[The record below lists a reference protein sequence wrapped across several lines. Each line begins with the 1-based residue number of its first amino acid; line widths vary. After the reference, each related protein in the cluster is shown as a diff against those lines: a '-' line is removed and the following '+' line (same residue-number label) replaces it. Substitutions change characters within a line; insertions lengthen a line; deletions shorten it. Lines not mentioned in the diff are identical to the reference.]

1 MAVVG
6 SKLRVAMVAA
16 CPFPANHGS
25 AASIRE
31 MSEALERLGHE
42 VHVVTYPIREEIPFQ
57 GCTVHRVNSRL
68 IKPGTVRIGPSLD
81 KIIYDLLL
89 IFKLLEV
96 IYRHKI
102 DIIHAHN
109 YEAAIIGWFG
119 RLLSFRPMLYNAV
132 TTMKEELPTY
142 NFIRPKWLAAQ
153 IGSVLDW
160 VVPRMA
166 TIITVVSDELKTYLV
181 RSGLPERKVKVVPAG
196 VYPDMFE
203 RGDGQR
209 IRQQYAL
216 GDAPLVMY
224 TGAFEEFQRI
234 DYLLLAMQWAA
245 QRNPAARL
253 MLVGNVKNQGQFTKF
268 KDMAR
273 HLGIDDKAIFIEST
287 PLADLPDYL
296 AAADVVV
303 VPRTECPGHP
313 VKLLNYMAAGK
324 AIVSFRGS
332 AKGLHHM
339 YNAYL
344 ADDHKFEAL
353 GRGIDFLLNSP
364 RDAAV
369 LGARARGTIHQTFD
383 WDTIAKGIEQIYLQL
398 TRRNEKWRRV
408 QANPYL
414 KESYVL
420 TYVDRRTEQAAA
432 TGNCQRTQPDRRVAA
447 TEIRFIE
454 RREVEFPQPRRTAS
468 KGRNASRKPLKAVN
482 TLGGETMFDLA
493 RSDLHRKQTHYIL
506 NAGFVERFIK
516 VPLQLG
522 TLAVL
527 AYRLGYWAGG
537 VRTPVLNKLA
547 LIPSFLLNFLIASF
561 AGIRI
566 NPQTEI
572 GPGFI
577 IHNFSSILIDARSI
591 GSNFTVNQG
600 VSVGSGYGNMGKP
613 TIGNNV
619 FLGSGAKVLGPI
631 TIGDNVVVAANALVD
646 KSIPGNCTVVGVPA
660 RMIARGGGSQYL
672 NLTGAG
678 PGRQA

>member
-1 MAVVG
+1 MAVAG
-6 SKLRVAMVAA
+6 SKLRVVMVAA

-42 VHVVTYPIREEIPFQ
+42 VHVVTYPIREEILFR
-57 GCTVHRVNSRL
+57 GCTVHRVSSRL
-68 IKPGTVRIGPSLD
+68 IKPGAVRIGPSPD

-89 IFKLLEV
+89 IFKLLKV
-96 IYRHKI
+96 IYKYKI
-102 DIIHAHN
+102 DVIHAHN

-119 RLLSFRPMLYNAV
+119 RLLGFRPMLYNAV

-203 RGDGQR
+203 HGDGQR

-253 MLVGNVKNQGQFTKF
+253 VLVGNVKNQGQFTKF

-273 HLGIDDKAIFIEST
+273 HLGIDDKTTFIEST

-344 ADDHKFEAL
+344 ADNHKFEAL

-364 RDAAV
+364 ADAAA

-383 WDTIAKGIEQIYLQL
+383 WNTIAKGIEQIYLQL

-414 KESYVL
+414 RESYTL
-420 TYVDRRTEQAAA
+420 AYVDRRAEHAA
-432 TGNCQRTQPDRRVAA
+432 TGNRQRTQPDRRVAA

-454 RREVEFPQPRRTAS
+454 RRKVAFPQPHRPGIKKQECQPETAE
-468 KGRNASRKPLKAVN
+468 SRQYSR
-482 TLGGETMFDLA
+482 GETMFDLA

-527 AYRLGYWAGG
+527 AYRLGYWAEG

-547 LIPSFLLNFLIASF
+547 LIPSFLLNFLVASF
-561 AGIRI
+561 TGIRI
-566 NPQTEI
+566 TPQTEI

-600 VSVGSGYGNMGKP
+600 VSVGSGYGNTGKP

-631 TIGDNVVVAANALVD
+631 TIGDNVVVAANALAD

-660 RMIARGGGSQYL
+660 RIIARGSGSQYL

-678 PGRQA
+678 PDRQA